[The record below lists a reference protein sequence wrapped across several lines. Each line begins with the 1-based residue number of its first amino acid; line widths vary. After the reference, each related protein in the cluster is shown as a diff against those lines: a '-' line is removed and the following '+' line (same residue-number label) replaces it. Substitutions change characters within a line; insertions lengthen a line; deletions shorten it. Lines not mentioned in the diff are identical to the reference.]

1 MDEKTFING
10 LFIRQKQFDNGGSII
25 KIDIDVN
32 ALTKQLEQLRNAK
45 GFVSIDLKE
54 RRQKADNGLTHYA
67 ELNTFIPKTQTQQ
80 NQQGDRFTTGDDD
93 VPF

>member
-10 LFIRQKQFDNGGSII
+10 LFIREREFNNGGSII

-32 ALTKQLEQLRNAK
+32 ALTTQLEQLRNAK
-45 GFVSIDLKE
+45 GFVSIDLKK
-54 RRQKADNGLTHYA
+54 RREKSENGLSHYA

-80 NQQGDRFTTGDDD
+80 NQQGQKFTTGDDD